1 MIGYIHSIE
10 TMGTVDNG
18 GIRFV
23 LFLQGCGLRCSFCHN
38 PDTWLASGKP
48 VEAAEIIEQLKSYK
62 TFFELSGGGLTVS
75 GGEPLL
81 QSGFVKE
88 LFIEAGKLGIHRALD
103 TAGYCKRGDLQ
114 EVLPHT
120 DQVLFSLKVVDP
132 EKHRQLTE
140 RENVDIIKNLR
151 MAAESQVQ
159 LVVCYVLIPGVNDA
173 PEDAQALADLLKSLH
188 GEIPVDVLAY
198 SKLGADKWEEMGLC
212 DPMAGVA
219 PATQKQVELFQSGLR
234 RLGVRLYHVRRW
246 GNLLDEEGRD
256 KFAGNSSVIHI
267 AE

>member
-1 MIGYIHSIE
+1 MTGYIHSIE

-23 LFLQGCGLRCSFCHN
+23 LFLQGCGLRCNFCHN

-48 VEAAEIIEQLKSYK
+48 VEVEEIIEQLKEYK

-88 LFIEAGKLGIHRALD
+88 LFIEAGKLGVHRALD
-103 TAGYCKRGDLQ
+103 TAGYCKRGELQ

-120 DQVLFSLKVVDP
+120 DQVIFSLKVVDP
-132 EKHRQLTE
+132 EKHRQLTK

-151 MAAESQVQ
+151 LTADSQVQ

-173 PEDAQALADLLKSLH
+173 PEDAQDLADLVKSL
-188 GEIPVDVLAY
+188 GKDIPVDVLAY

-234 RLGVRLYHVRRW
+234 RLGVQLHNVRRW
-246 GNLLDEEGRD
+246 ENFLDD
-256 KFAGNSSVIHI
+256 KGYEKFSESSGVIHM